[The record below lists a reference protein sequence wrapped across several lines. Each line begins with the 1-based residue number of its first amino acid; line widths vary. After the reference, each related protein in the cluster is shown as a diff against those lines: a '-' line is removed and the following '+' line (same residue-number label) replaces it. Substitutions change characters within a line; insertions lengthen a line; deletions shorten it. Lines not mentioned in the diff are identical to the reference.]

1 MLATTSICDCGA
13 WRARARRPRSGRRD
27 RVSLVFRGVDEDR
40 YESTRH
46 AGTEKSN
53 GWHYTVAFS
62 PYDPETGIVVCL
74 DQNVNEYMRMMD
86 HEYNFEQ
93 LIGGKDR
100 IMRPVRE

>member
-1 MLATTSICDCGA
+1 M
-13 WRARARRPRSGRRD
+13 P
-27 RVSLVFRGVDEDR
+27 SLFFFFCGVDEDG

-86 HEYNFEQ
+86 HEYNWDFFSA
-93 LIGGKDR
+93 LR
-100 IMRPVRE
+100 RSRR